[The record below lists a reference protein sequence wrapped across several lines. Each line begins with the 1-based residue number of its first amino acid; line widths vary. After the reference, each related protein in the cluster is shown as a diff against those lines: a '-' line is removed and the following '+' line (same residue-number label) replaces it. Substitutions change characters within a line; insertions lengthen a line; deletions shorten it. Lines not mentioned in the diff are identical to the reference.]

1 MKKFYWVIQP
11 YSGTLYFGLNSL
23 LLKKIEY
30 KYTAIMKNTSQEY
43 DAVIAICRS
52 LFVNKMKDYGCA
64 WRILRLPSL
73 TDQIY
78 IKAQRIRSLQENATR
93 KIDED
98 ETGEFI
104 GIINYAVMAL
114 IQLELGVVEQPDLEV
129 AKATAL
135 YDAKITLTKELM
147 EAKNHDYGEA
157 WREMRVASL
166 TDLILQ
172 KLLRVKQIEDNKG
185 KTLVSE
191 GIDANYQD
199 MLNYAVFALIL
210 LGFGSQK

>member
-1 MKKFYWVIQP
+1 
-11 YSGTLYFGLNSL
+11 
-23 LLKKIEY
+23 
-30 KYTAIMKNTSQEY
+30 
-43 DAVIAICRS
+43 
-52 LFVNKMKDYGCA
+52 MKDYGSA

-78 IKAQRIRSLQENATR
+78 IKAQRIRSLQENEVR
-93 KIDED
+93 KVDED

-104 GIINYAVMAL
+104 GIINYSIMAL
-114 IQLELGVVEQPDLEV
+114 IQLELGVVEQPDLDVEE
-129 AKATAL
+129 ATEL
-135 YDAKITLTKELM
+135 FNQKIALTKQLM
-147 EAKNHDYGEA
+147 EDKNHDYGEA
-157 WREMRVASL
+157 WREMRVSSL

-199 MLNYAVFALIL
+199 MINYAIFALIL
-210 LGFGSQK
+210 MKKL

>member
-1 MKKFYWVIQP
+1 
-11 YSGTLYFGLNSL
+11 
-23 LLKKIEY
+23 
-30 KYTAIMKNTSQEY
+30 MKNTSQEY
-43 DAVIAICRS
+43 DKVIGICRD
-52 LFVNKMKDYGCA
+52 LFVKKMTDYGSA

-78 IKAQRIRSLQENATR
+78 IKAQRIRSLQENDVR
-93 KIDED
+93 KVNED

-104 GIINYAVMAL
+104 GIINYCIMAL
-114 IQLELGVVEQPDLEV
+114 IQIDNGIANQPDLHVEQAIAFFDEKV
-129 AKATAL
+129 S
-135 YDAKITLTKELM
+135 LTKELM

-157 WREMRVASL
+157 WREMRVSSL

-172 KLLRVKQIEDNKG
+172 KLLRVKQIENNQG

-199 MLNYAVFALIL
+199 MINYSIFALIL
-210 LGFGSQK
+210 IKTF

>member
-1 MKKFYWVIQP
+1 LEQ
-11 YSGTLYFGLNSL
+11 S
-23 LLKKIEY
+23 EY
-30 KYTAIMKNTSQEY
+30 KYTPIMKNTSQEY
-43 DAVIAICRS
+43 DAVIAICRQ
-52 LFVNKMKDYGCA
+52 LFINKMKDYGSA

-73 TDQIY
+73 TDQIF
-78 IKAQRIRSLQENATR
+78 IKAQRIRSLQENDIR
-93 KIDED
+93 KVDED

-104 GIINYAVMAL
+104 GIINYSIMAL
-114 IQLELGVVEQPDLEV
+114 IQLELGVVEQPDLDV
-129 AKATAL
+129 TTATTW
-135 YDAKITLTKELM
+135 YDTKIELTKTLM

-157 WREMRVASL
+157 WREMRVSSL

-199 MLNYAVFALIL
+199 MINYAVFALIL
-210 LGFGSQK
+210 MQFHLKK

>member
-1 MKKFYWVIQP
+1 MKKF
-11 YSGTLYFGLNSL
+11 
-23 LLKKIEY
+23 EY
-30 KYTAIMKNTSQEY
+30 KYTPIMKNTSKEY
-43 DAVIAICRS
+43 DTVIATCRA
-52 LFVNKMKDYGCA
+52 LFINKMQDYGCA

-78 IKAQRIRSLQENATR
+78 IKAQRIRSLQENEVR

-104 GIINYAVMAL
+104 GIINYSTMAL
-114 IQLELGVVEQPDLEV
+114 IQLELGIADQPDLSVE
-129 AKATAL
+129 KATQL
-135 YDAKITLTKELM
+135 YNAKIKLTKDLM
-147 EAKNHDYGEA
+147 EDKNHDYGEA
-157 WREMRVASL
+157 WREMRVSSL

-199 MLNYAVFALIL
+199 MINYSVFALIL
-210 LGFGSQK
+210 MGFGNK

>member
-1 MKKFYWVIQP
+1 M
-11 YSGTLYFGLNSL
+11 N
-23 LLKKIEY
+23 
-30 KYTAIMKNTSQEY
+30 NTSQEY
-43 DAVIAICRS
+43 DKVIATCRT
-52 LFVNKMKDYGCA
+52 LFINKMKDYGSA

-78 IKAQRIRSLQENATR
+78 IKAQRIRSLQENEIR
-93 KIDED
+93 KVDED

-104 GIINYAVMAL
+104 GIINYSIIAL
-114 IQLELGVVEQPDLEV
+114 IQLELGVADQPDLNSE
-129 AKATAL
+129 KATLL
-135 YDAKITLTKELM
+135 YDQKIKATKDLM

-157 WREMRVASL
+157 WREMRVSSL

-199 MLNYAVFALIL
+199 MINYSVFALIL
-210 LGFGSQK
+210 SNY

>member
-1 MKKFYWVIQP
+1 MEQ
-11 YSGTLYFGLNSL
+11 S
-23 LLKKIEY
+23 EY
-30 KYTAIMKNTSQEY
+30 KYTPIMKNTSQEY
-43 DAVIAICRS
+43 DAVITICRQ
-52 LFVNKMKDYGCA
+52 LFINKMKDYGSA

-73 TDQIY
+73 TDQIF
-78 IKAQRIRSLQENATR
+78 IKAQRIRSLQENEIR
-93 KIDED
+93 KVDED

-104 GIINYAVMAL
+104 GIINYSIMAL
-114 IQLELGVVEQPDLEV
+114 IQLELGVVEQPDLDV
-129 AKATAL
+129 TTATTW
-135 YDAKITLTKELM
+135 YDTKIELTKTLM

-157 WREMRVASL
+157 WREMRVSSL

-199 MLNYAVFALIL
+199 MINYAVFALIL
-210 LGFGSQK
+210 MQFHLKK

>member
-1 MKKFYWVIQP
+1 LFTVLKTSKFYIQ
-11 YSGTLYFGLNSL
+11 
-23 LLKKIEY
+23 KKYAIFEKILD
-30 KYTAIMKNTSQEY
+30 KYTPIMKNTSKEY
-43 DAVIAICRS
+43 DTVIAICRS
-52 LFVNKMKDYGCA
+52 LFINKMKDYGCA

-78 IKAQRIRSLQENATR
+78 IKAQRIRNLQENDVR

-104 GIINYAVMAL
+104 GIINYSIMAL
-114 IQLELGVVEQPDLEV
+114 IQLELGVADQPDLDV
-129 AKATAL
+129 SKATEL
-135 YDAKITLTKELM
+135 YDAKVKLTKDLM

-157 WREMRVASL
+157 WRDMRVSSL

-199 MLNYAVFALIL
+199 MINYSIFALIL
-210 LGFGSQK
+210 MGFGTEN